1 MAINKKA
8 DSKKSEMTEKAKK
21 NAKAA
26 EPKKA
31 FANGS
36 DEQKRAELIE
46 KGFHPTAVAFLKKEL
61 GIDLNSL
68 PLNTVYDIKAGR
80 VTEPLTVRVTPL
92 VYDRSTKTAK
102 EMPPIQSV
110 SSMRFVFPYDKNF
123 NPVALDKEHKVFVA
137 SYPCHE
143 YIQKA
148 EPSLNVTAEE
158 NAPAAAVQKELPK
171 FTQEQIMALEGIGI
185 NENRLYGSAFN
196 ALDVETKRD
205 ILDGNVFSVDGYVRT
220 SFGVLNVSGVGK
232 LVEGPDGT
240 ARAKFQAQEPVTLDK
255 DSILDIASV
264 RKMGNLELDFFE
276 RDANG
281 KMKTDVYDLP
291 ILNQAGK
298 DLVNYGVS
306 FEPVD
311 GYLHKME
318 YDAKERKFKDVVQK
332 DKYQVSVVNGGLCA
346 TKMRKV
352 NDLDQDGNQI
362 KTKFNG
368 KEVDKYHYEATDV
381 RLNADGTVKVGNQ
394 DLKFKTKQDL
404 ENYKRGKGGVVEGA
418 KWLSYS
424 EKGGKP
430 KEVKYDAFIVP
441 DNQKNGFAKAFSPST
456 SQKLIEK
463 NQTKIMKAPK
473 RKQNFSLGGF

>member
-31 FANGS
+31 FAKGS
-36 DEQKRAELIE
+36 DEQTRAEFIE

-61 GIDLNSL
+61 GIDLYSL
-68 PLNTVYDIKAGR
+68 PLDTIYDIKAGR

-148 EPSLNVTAEE
+148 EPSLNVTTDE

-185 NENRLYGSAFN
+185 NENRLYNSAFN

-205 ILDGNVFSVDGYVRT
+205 IFDGNVFSVNGYVRT
-220 SFGVLNVSGVGK
+220 SFGVLNVSGLGK
-232 LVEGPDGT
+232 LVEGPDGSV
-240 ARAKFQAQEPVTLDK
+240 RAKFKAQDADTVSKEG
-255 DSILDIASV
+255 IIDIESV
-264 RKMGNLELDFFE
+264 RKIGNLELDLYE
-276 RDANG
+276 RDAKG
-281 KMKTDVYDLP
+281 KIKRDEYDWP

-298 DLVNYGVS
+298 DLVFYGIS
-306 FEPVD
+306 FEQVD

-318 YDAKERKFKDVVQK
+318 YDAKEKKFKDVIQK

-368 KEVDKYHYEATDV
+368 KEVDKYHYEATDL
-381 RLNADGTVKVGNQ
+381 RINADGTVKVGNQ
-394 DLKFKTKQDL
+394 YLKFKSKQDL
-404 ENYKRGKGGVVEGA
+404 ENYKRGKGGIVEGA
-418 KWLSYS
+418 TWVSYG
-424 EKGGKP
+424 EKGTKP
-430 KEVKYDAFIVP
+430 KEIKYDAFIVP

-463 NQTKIMKAPK
+463 NQTTIMKAPK

>member
-31 FANGS
+31 FAKGS
-36 DEQKRAELIE
+36 EEQKRAELIE

-80 VTEPLTVRVTPL
+80 VTEPLTVRVTPI

-110 SSMRFVFPYDKNF
+110 SSMRFVFPYDNDF
-123 NPVALDKEHKVFVA
+123 NPVALDKNHKVYVA
-137 SYPCHE
+137 SFPCHDF
-143 YIQKA
+143 IQKA
-148 EPSLNVTAEE
+148 EPSLETQQGAAE
-158 NAPAAAVQKELPK
+158 APAKKELPK
-171 FTQEQIMALEGIGI
+171 FTAEQIMALEGIGI
-185 NENRLYGSAFN
+185 NENRLYATSFN

-205 ILDGNVFSVDGYVRT
+205 ILEGNVFNVDGYVRT
-220 SFGVLNVSGVGK
+220 SFGVLNVCGVGK

-240 ARAKFQAQEPVTLDK
+240 ARAKFQAQEPVKMEK
-255 DSILDIASV
+255 DCILDIDSV

-318 YDAKERKFKDVVQK
+318 YDAREKRFKDVIQK

-381 RLNADGTVKVGNQ
+381 RINADGTVKVGNQ

-404 ENYKRGKGGVVEGA
+404 ENYKRGKGGIVEGA
-418 KWLSYS
+418 TWVSYG
-424 EKGGKP
+424 EKGTKA
-430 KEVKYDAFIVP
+430 KQVKYDAYVVP

-456 SQKLIEK
+456 SQKLAER
-463 NQTKIMKAPK
+463 NQVKLTKAPK